1 MPHIVKHPRR
11 VMAALALV
19 LIPAGALAAM
29 ATADH
34 SVEPVRCEI
43 RATPESGMV
52 SLEALAHANRNLS
65 GTYSF
70 HVESTGRSGGTN
82 IEQGGAFSAAPGKPA
97 TLSAVTLDAKAA
109 VYDAKLEVT
118 VDGKSVGCTERV
130 GGAT

>member
-1 MPHIVKHPRR
+1 MPHIVKHLRR

-29 ATADH
+29 ATADQP
-34 SVEPVRCEI
+34 VEPVRCEI

-52 SLEALAHANRNLS
+52 TLEALAHADRNVS

-70 HVESTGRSGGTN
+70 HIESAGLSGGKLRGEAN
-82 IEQGGAFSAAPGKPA
+82 DSGEAKGGI
-97 TLSAVTLDAKAA
+97 
-109 VYDAKLEVT
+109 YNAKLEVT
-118 VDGKSVGCTERV
+118 VNGKSIGCAERV

>member
-1 MPHIVKHPRR
+1 MPRIVKHSRS
-11 VMAALALV
+11 VITALALV
-19 LIPAGALAAM
+19 LVSAGALATM
-29 ATADH
+29 ATADQ

-52 SLEALAHANRNLS
+52 TLEALAHADRNVS

-70 HVESTGRSGGTN
+70 HVGSAGRSDGTN

-97 TLSAVTLDAKAA
+97 TLGAVTLDAKGT
-109 VYDAKLEVT
+109 VFDAKLEVT
-118 VDGKSVGCTERV
+118 VDGKSIGCAERV